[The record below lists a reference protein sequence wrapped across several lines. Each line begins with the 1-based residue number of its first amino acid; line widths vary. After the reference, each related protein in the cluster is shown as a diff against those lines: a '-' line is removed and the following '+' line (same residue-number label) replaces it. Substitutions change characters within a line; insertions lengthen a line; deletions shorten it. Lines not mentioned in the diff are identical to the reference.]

1 MSTQIL
7 NMLGLLTSQAE
18 CPHVF
23 VDAQTLLSCDLLE
36 RHKFLV
42 LEIHE
47 VYETL
52 LLRKEQTRQVLDRLA
67 AFFLFLVY
75 DSGSCVV
82 IEQLIVRYSALI
94 YTKYKLRDMLSLH
107 LK

>member
-1 MSTQIL
+1 
-7 NMLGLLTSQAE
+7 MLGLLTSQAE

-52 LLRKEQTRQVLDRLA
+52 LLRKEQTRQVLDRFVRSVSSDA
-67 AFFLFLVY
+67 RFVFFVPDEKFSSVTM
-75 DSGSCVV
+75 
-82 IEQLIVRYSALI
+82 RW
-94 YTKYKLRDMLSLH
+94 T
-107 LK
+107 